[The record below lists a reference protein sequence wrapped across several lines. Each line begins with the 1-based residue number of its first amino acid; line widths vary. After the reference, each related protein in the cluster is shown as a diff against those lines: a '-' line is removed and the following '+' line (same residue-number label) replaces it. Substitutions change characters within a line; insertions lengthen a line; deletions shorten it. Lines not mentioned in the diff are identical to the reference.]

1 MTKSADPGGANGEA
15 GVKKGKIAFAS
26 VDSLVET
33 KCALKVSPAPPK
45 PPKQPRGARGG
56 ARGGGAPGAIAGSC
70 PGGSCGQ
77 VGAGANFPTQPQ
89 LFSPHTPLFSAP
101 WTLGFGGTVCCVVLC
116 VFFFSILFDF
126 FFFFKKCLLNIL

>member
-56 ARGGGAPGAIAGSC
+56 PGGGGAPGAIAGSC

-89 LFSPHTPLFSAP
+89 LFSPHAPLFLPHGHWASEAP
-101 WTLGFGGTVCCVVLC
+101 CVVLC
-116 VFFFSILFDF
+116 F
-126 FFFFKKCLLNIL
+126 FFFPFFWIFFLKKCLLNIL

>member
-89 LFSPHTPLFSAP
+89 LFSPHTPLFLPHGHWGLEAP
-101 WTLGFGGTVCCVVLC
+101 CVVLC